1 MALLYF
7 VAIII
12 HHNSYKSNILNRNS
26 VILRK
31 CTDYLNLHLQI
42 ITRVK
47 TSSFGGAISVYAYN
61 APDI

>member
-12 HHNSYKSNILNRNS
+12 HHNSYKANILNRNS

-42 ITRVK
+42 ITL
-47 TSSFGGAISVYAYN
+47 
-61 APDI
+61 